1 MARAAQLRSTSRL
14 RRNAGRGDGKGSL
27 SHGHPIGNGSAL
39 DALAFLNRD
48 HRELAEL
55 FDRYALARRT
65 LAAPERRALALKI
78 CTALTLHARLED
90 ELFYPTVRKNVSG
103 VDELINDASVEH
115 ATIKGL
121 VMSIQD
127 HESIDGLF
135 DAKVKVLGDYVRH
148 HICDEQDKL
157 FAKVRQADIDLREFG
172 ARLAERKSELAG
184 EAGPPN

>member
-115 ATIKGL
+115 ATIKSTPRSRCWATTCATTSATSRTSCSPRSARPT
-121 VMSIQD
+121 SICASSAPGWPSENPSSPAKRD
-127 HESIDGLF
+127 HRTDMAAPVG
-135 DAKVKVLGDYVRH
+135 KVGHRD
-148 HICDEQDKL
+148 
-157 FAKVRQADIDLREFG
+157 
-172 ARLAERKSELAG
+172 
-184 EAGPPN
+184 